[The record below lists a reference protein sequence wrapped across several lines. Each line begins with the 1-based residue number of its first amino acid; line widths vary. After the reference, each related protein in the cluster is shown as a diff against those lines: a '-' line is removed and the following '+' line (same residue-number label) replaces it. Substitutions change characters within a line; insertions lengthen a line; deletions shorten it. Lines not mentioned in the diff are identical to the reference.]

1 MGNLRDL
8 SLRAFD
14 ALMEADVIV
23 CEDTRITG
31 KLFKMIKTKNLDQDI
46 NTFQENEK
54 EEENDEKVFDY
65 LS

>member
-1 MGNLRDL
+1 
-8 SLRAFD
+8 
-14 ALMEADVIV
+14 MEADVIV

-54 EEENDEKVFDY
+54 EENDEKVFDY